1 MLMGMGWLAALAYSI
16 ASSNQSNMVSMGSV
30 GLYSSCSFSSLA
42 SRSTAG
48 ETCPYLLYKL
58 FRMSMVVE

>member
-1 MLMGMGWLAALAYSI
+1 
-16 ASSNQSNMVSMGSV
+16 
-30 GLYSSCSFSSLA
+30 LA